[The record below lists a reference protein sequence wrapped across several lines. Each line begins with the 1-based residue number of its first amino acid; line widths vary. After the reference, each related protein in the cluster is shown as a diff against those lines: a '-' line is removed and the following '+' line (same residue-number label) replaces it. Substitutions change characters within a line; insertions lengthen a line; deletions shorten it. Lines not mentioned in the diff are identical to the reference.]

1 LATFNFRSA
10 ATKKSF
16 NASGFLGVDF
26 TNSPEN
32 INIKRSPNAVNMI
45 RDTPG
50 KNKKRNGYKKE
61 HTFSGQLNGIH
72 FYRSDKG
79 NKLIIHVGKEL
90 YLKEGDTYTCIYT
103 NMTDA
108 RSSSAILAGKLVII
122 DGVSMVYYDGEKA
135 TDMKLDPYTPTV
147 VVGRRPTG
155 GGMLYEPINMI
166 SGKRIEKFTP
176 DGVSKRFYLSA
187 GTVDTV
193 VYVQRRNTSGEWEEV
208 SRNDYSTSDFAGS
221 VSFATAPE
229 APTDG
234 QDSILIC
241 YYKQNMEYE
250 RIITSSTLCTLYGIN
265 GAMDRIFLA
274 GNYKYPNRDYYCQM
288 EDPSYWGDT
297 WYSTI
302 GKSDSP
308 IVGYSIVSDC
318 LATHKAGEDSN
329 ANIILRQGT
338 IMDNEPCFPVVGTY
352 PSGGAVSSYSFGI
365 LDNEP
370 VYLSEDGISAITPS
384 DVLGERFSQIR
395 SYFLNGKLLSEEN
408 MTGASAVSYKGFY
421 MLLLNE
427 KMYILDGLQ
436 SAVSNS
442 EPFSHR
448 QYEAYFWDNIPGKFL
463 FTDGQTLYM
472 AGKNGELYSFSE
484 SEKTDDGTEFEAS
497 WEFAEFFG
505 DDFSRLKTI
514 THIDVLIESG
524 AENTIL
530 EYCDENGNWIAVS
543 EQGKCFSDKIL
554 SKKIHIKDCASAR
567 FRIRNLLDGDFKM
580 NKIKISFISGRK
592 IS

>member
-1 LATFNFRSA
+1 
-10 ATKKSF
+10 
-16 NASGFLGVDF
+16 
-26 TNSPEN
+26 
-32 INIKRSPNAVNMI
+32 
-45 RDTPG
+45 
-50 KNKKRNGYKKE
+50 
-61 HTFSGQLNGIH
+61 
-72 FYRSDKG
+72 
-79 NKLIIHVGKEL
+79 
-90 YLKEGDTYTCIYT
+90 
-103 NMTDA
+103 
-108 RSSSAILAGKLVII
+108 
-122 DGVSMVYYDGEKA
+122 
-135 TDMKLDPYTPTV
+135 
-147 VVGRRPTG
+147 
-155 GGMLYEPINMI
+155 
-166 SGKRIEKFTP
+166 
-176 DGVSKRFYLSA
+176 
-187 GTVDTV
+187 
-193 VYVQRRNTSGEWEEV
+193 
-208 SRNDYSTSDFAGS
+208 
-221 VSFATAPE
+221 
-229 APTDG
+229 
-234 QDSILIC
+234 
-241 YYKQNMEYE
+241 
-250 RIITSSTLCTLYGIN
+250 
-265 GAMDRIFLA
+265 
-274 GNYKYPNRDYYCQM
+274 
-288 EDPSYWGDT
+288 
-297 WYSTI
+297 
-302 GKSDSP
+302 
-308 IVGYSIVSDC
+308 
-318 LATHKAGEDSN
+318 
-329 ANIILRQGT
+329 
-338 IMDNEPCFPVVGTY
+338 
-352 PSGGAVSSYSFGI
+352 
-365 LDNEP
+365 
-370 VYLSEDGISAITPS
+370 
-384 DVLGERFSQIR
+384 
-395 SYFLNGKLLSEEN
+395 
-408 MTGASAVSYKGFY
+408 